1 MSKTNATEEESWL
14 VLRAQTG
21 DHEALDALLKR
32 VQTPLFRYI
41 QSLVTETAL
50 AEDVLQEVFLRM
62 YRKLHWLREPEL
74 FRPWAYRIATNEAF
88 RQLKRQR
95 LWSERM
101 GEEELLAQ
109 LPALPT
115 HTSFAAEWAAQLPHM
130 IAALSPASRAVIA
143 LYYLHELSLEEVAAV
158 LEIPVGTVKSR
169 LAYGLSQ
176 LRKQMK
182 GSV

>member
-1 MSKTNATEEESWL
+1 M
-14 VLRAQTG
+14 LRAQAG

-41 QSLVTETAL
+41 QSLVMETAL

-95 LWSERM
+95 LWAMRVDDEA
-101 GEEELLAQ
+101 LLANV
-109 LPALPT
+109 PAAPPRAEIT
-115 HTSFAAEWAAQLPHM
+115 AEWAAQLSQM
-130 IAALSPASRAVIA
+130 IAALSPASRAVIG
-143 LYYLHELSLEEVAAV
+143 LYYLHELSLEEVAVV
-158 LEIPVGTVKSR
+158 LDIPVGTVKSR

-176 LRKQMK
+176 LRKQVK
-182 GSV
+182 GSA

>member
-1 MSKTNATEEESWL
+1 MNATEEESWL
-14 VLRAQTG
+14 VLRAQAG

-32 VQTPLFRYI
+32 VQMPLFRYI

-109 LPALPT
+109 LPALPN
-115 HTSFAAEWAAQLPHM
+115 HTSFAAEWAAQLPQL
-130 IAALSPASRAVIA
+130 IAALSPSSRAVIG
-143 LYYLHELSLEEVAAV
+143 LYYLHELSLEEVATV
-158 LEIPVGTVKSR
+158 LDIPVGTVKSR

-182 GSV
+182 GNA

>member
-1 MSKTNATEEESWL
+1 M
-14 VLRAQTG
+14 LRAQAG

-95 LWSERM
+95 LWSDRM
-101 GEEELLAQ
+101 GEEDLLAQ

-115 HTSFAAEWAAQLPHM
+115 HTSFAAEWAAQLPQILKM

-143 LYYLHELSLEEVAAV
+143 LYYLHELSLDEVAAV

-176 LRKQMK
+176 LRKQLK